1 MGGTQESKLCQLP
14 QTQETATQIQGKG
27 MKLKSQGVKIFTD
40 KHGRTP
46 LDLIPCIAEAFKKIK
61 KGSGNYK
68 RILLSQNLKGCTTYR
83 GKTDKRFDI
92 SL

>member
-1 MGGTQESKLCQLP
+1 MGGTLESKISQLP
-14 QTQETATQIQGKG
+14 QTQETVTQIQGKG
-27 MKLKSQGVKIFTD
+27 IELKSQGVKIPID

-61 KGSGNYK
+61 KGSGNYR
-68 RILLSQNLKGCTTYR
+68 RILLSQKLKGCTTYR